1 MQNLFGLIAIP
12 LGSALSTH
20 RERSNLII
28 FAFLAAVL
36 AALSVFHIRLQ
47 LEAAALETRVS
58 QPLGAVA
65 MGEPGQ
71 GDRKAAPLEVEA
83 VGDPRLRAL
92 AAHLSR
98 RYLVSAKAMEN
109 LVAAAHEAG
118 RLEGLDP
125 LLILAVMG
133 VESGFN
139 PLAESVAGAKGLM
152 QVIPKYHWEK
162 FPAVGEQAVL
172 DPRNNIAAG
181 ARILKEYL
189 RHTGD
194 LVTALQ
200 KYAGAIDDPVGVYS
214 GKVLAEQQRLQRVVR
229 QIKA

>member
-12 LGSALSTH
+12 LGPALSTH
-20 RERSNLII
+20 RERSNLIV

-47 LEAAALETRVS
+47 LEAAALETHVS
-58 QPLGAVA
+58 LPLGAVA

-71 GDRKAAPLEVEA
+71 GDRKVAPLKA
-83 VGDPRLRAL
+83 ASDLRLRAL

-98 RYLVSAKAMEN
+98 RYLVSEKAMEN

-118 RLEGLDP
+118 RSEGLDP

-162 FPAVGEQAVL
+162 FPSVGEQAVL

-194 LVTALQ
+194 LVAALQ

-214 GKVLAEQQRLQRVVR
+214 SKVLAEQQRLQRVVR

>member
-12 LGSALSTH
+12 PGPALSTH

-36 AALSVFHIRLQ
+36 AALSVFHVRLQ

-58 QPLGAVA
+58 LLLGAVA

-71 GDRKAAPLEVEA
+71 GDRKAPPLEA

-98 RYLVSAKAMEN
+98 RYLVSEKAMEN
-109 LVAAAHEAG
+109 LVTAAHETG
-118 RLEGLDP
+118 RSEGLDP

-162 FPAVGEQAVL
+162 FPDDGEQAVL

-200 KYAGAIDDPVGVYS
+200 KYAGAIDDPIGVYS
-214 GKVLAEQQRLQRVVR
+214 SKVLAEQQRLQRVVR
-229 QIKA
+229 QVKA